1 MLSQAKLILELEGI
15 GGFFAGVTSM
25 MIGKALIKSVAFGS
39 NQLALD
45 ALNNGSDSYLSLWN
59 HSDGSEANNS
69 VVALLLAASFAGFV
83 ASFIVAPVGEF

>member
-45 ALNNGSDSYLSLWN
+45 ALNNGSDSYLSL
-59 HSDGSEANNS
+59 
-69 VVALLLAASFAGFV
+69 
-83 ASFIVAPVGEF
+83 